1 MGEAGCQ
8 RIMLHTVIPWIE
20 NKDYYFYLLKISWPA
35 LIGLFVIYMF
45 IGLRF
50 LHNLRDDRV
59 GNSGNRRYWF
69 LSLRIAISIMVI
81 GIYHDMFTKS
91 YPDWLEQPGISYGV
105 VYSLDTYHNSKSY
118 DYIISIRDG
127 DNNRTFKVNR
137 MIFEELQVEDQ
148 IRIEYLPI
156 KKDVVRCTIL
166 T

>member
-1 MGEAGCQ
+1 
-8 RIMLHTVIPWIE
+8 MLHTVIPWLE
-20 NKDYYFYLLKISWPA
+20 NKDYYLYLAKISWPA

-50 LHNLRDDRV
+50 FYNLRNYRV
-59 GNSGNRRYWF
+59 GNLERNRYWF
-69 LSLRIAISIMVI
+69 LSLRIVISIMVI
-81 GIYHDMFTKS
+81 GIYQDMFNKS
-91 YPDWLEQPGISYGV
+91 YPDWLEQPGITYGV
-105 VYSLDTYHNSKSY
+105 VYSLDTYHNSRSY

-127 DNNRTFKVNR
+127 DNSHTFKVDK
-137 MIFEELQVEDQ
+137 ILFKELQLDDQ